1 MLGYPILAFRKPG
14 SFRFNPF
21 VASRGRVWVRLVAVL
36 LVSALALG
44 GLVGAW
50 LWRPLTW
57 ASTPLEVE
65 IEAGRTPRQIAQA
78 LVDAGVQTSPAWLYQ
93 WFRWSGKSARIR
105 AGSYELSG
113 SLTPIQLLDKLV
125 SGDETLARVR
135 FIEGWNFRQLRQALA
150 SAPGLKSETA
160 DLDEVALMARIGSP
174 GLPAEGQF
182 FPDTY
187 TYARGSSDLAVL
199 RRAHQAMKRH
209 LELAWSLP
217 REDGMP
223 LQSAQDLL
231 VLASIVEKETG
242 RPEDRAKIARVFLN
256 RLRIGMPLQ
265 TDPTV
270 IYGLG
275 AAFDGNLRRAHLQTD
290 GPFNT
295 YTRRG
300 LPPTPIALPGRAA
313 LDAVVRAEP
322 GRALY
327 FVARGDGTSEF
338 SDTLDAHNRAVQRY
352 QLQRS
357 RKTP

>member
-1 MLGYPILAFRKPG
+1 ML
-14 SFRFNPF
+14 
-21 VASRGRVWVRLVAVL
+21 
-36 LVSALALG
+36 ALAG
-44 GLVGAW
+44 GIGAW
-50 LWRPLTW
+50 LWRPLTL
-57 ASTPLEVE
+57 AAPTVEVE
-65 IEAGRTPRQIAQA
+65 IEAGRSPRQIAQA
-78 LVDAGVQTSPAWLYQ
+78 LVDAGVQTSPTWLYQ
-93 WFRWSGKSARIR
+93 WFRWSGQAARIR
-105 AGSYELSG
+105 AGSYELGG

-135 FIEGWNFRQLRQALA
+135 FIEGWNFRQVRLALA
-150 SAPGLKSETA
+150 SAPGLKSETTG
-160 DLDEVALMARIGSP
+160 LDEPALMARLGAE
-174 GLPAEGQF
+174 GVPAEGQF

-209 LELAWSLP
+209 LAAAWAQP
-217 REDGMP
+217 REAGMP
-223 LQSAQDLL
+223 LKSEQDLL

-242 RPEDRAKIARVFLN
+242 RAQDRARIARVFLN
-256 RLRIGMPLQ
+256 RLSIGMPLQ

-275 AAFDGNLRRAHLQTD
+275 ESFDGNLRRVHLQTD

-300 LPPTPIALPGRAA
+300 LPPTPIAMPGRAA
-313 LDAVVRAEP
+313 LEAVARPEP

-338 SDTLDAHNRAVQRY
+338 SETLDAHNRAVQRY
-352 QLQRS
+352 QLQRA